1 MINFK
6 VLLINPRD
14 KTVPEHSYGVTD
26 HLGLGYLAAYL
37 RENEIEVKIIDCDAE
52 GISDEDVVE
61 MALDYNPNMI
71 GITGLIRTIGCGLSI
86 ADSIRSKNEDVFI
99 FTGGQHASY
108 AAEEILSNHSS
119 INCVIRGEGEITLLE
134 VVKRVN
140 NSESLDGVLGLYY
153 KDGSQIIKN
162 QDRPA
167 IENLDVLPFPARDTL
182 KKIISDKRKTP
193 VISILTSRGCS
204 GGCSFCN
211 SASYFNMGGGQRW
224 RGRSPINVVDEI
236 EYLVE
241 TFKNENT
248 YWVMHIYDDYFIG
261 PGESGRERARA
272 IAEEMIKRDL
282 RVPFDI
288 FCRADS
294 FKNNED
300 LLVLLKKAGMVST
313 FIGLE
318 SGMPETLKLFTKGV
332 TPQDN
337 IDTLNLMEKHNIAT
351 PASGFIMFNP
361 YVTYEELRQNSK
373 YLLDLNQATFWN
385 LSVNLIL
392 FRGTRLVDRV
402 KNDGLLGEKT
412 HFWAAYNYDYVI
424 PEIKEL
430 AQKMDFTNHPTMI
443 QLDSV
448 GRYIENSL
456 CKLVD
461 QIEEL
466 DVERDTFDKIKHS
479 EGKVR
484 GKLKDIQ
491 IASVD
496 FFLKAL
502 DLSENKKIHEFDGL
516 KEEFLATIE
525 SSITIA
531 TKEYETYV
539 NTIDELVS

>member
-1 MINFK
+1 
-6 VLLINPRD
+6 
-14 KTVPEHSYGVTD
+14 
-26 HLGLGYLAAYL
+26 
-37 RENEIEVKIIDCDAE
+37 
-52 GISDEDVVE
+52 
-61 MALDYNPNMI
+61 
-71 GITGLIRTIGCGLSI
+71 
-86 ADSIRSKNEDVFI
+86 
-99 FTGGQHASY
+99 
-108 AAEEILSNHSS
+108 
-119 INCVIRGEGEITLLE
+119 
-134 VVKRVN
+134 
-140 NSESLDGVLGLYY
+140 
-153 KDGSQIIKN
+153 
-162 QDRPA
+162 
-167 IENLDVLPFPARDTL
+167 
-182 KKIISDKRKTP
+182 
-193 VISILTSRGCS
+193 
-204 GGCSFCN
+204 
-211 SASYFNMGGGQRW
+211 
-224 RGRSPINVVDEI
+224 
-236 EYLVE
+236 
-241 TFKNENT
+241 
-248 YWVMHIYDDYFIG
+248 
-261 PGESGRERARA
+261 
-272 IAEEMIKRDL
+272 
-282 RVPFDI
+282 
-288 FCRADS
+288 
-294 FKNNED
+294 
-300 LLVLLKKAGMVST
+300 
-313 FIGLE
+313 
-318 SGMPETLKLFTKGV
+318 
-332 TPQDN
+332 
-337 IDTLNLMEKHNIAT
+337 
-351 PASGFIMFNP
+351 MFNP